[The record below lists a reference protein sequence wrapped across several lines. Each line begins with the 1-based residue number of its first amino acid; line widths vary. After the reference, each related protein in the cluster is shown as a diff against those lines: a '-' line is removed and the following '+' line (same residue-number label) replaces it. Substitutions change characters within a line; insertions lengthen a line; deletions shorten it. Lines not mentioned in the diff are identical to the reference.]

1 MEIELPL
8 SLPHLQLNLPTPD
21 QLLALVH
28 DPSALLVIL
37 VVLFI
42 VKAVGKAADVL
53 IWLVLVLL
61 VLSVIDIL

>member
-8 SLPHLQLNLPTPD
+8 SLPQLQLNLPTPE
-21 QLLALVH
+21 QVLALVH

-53 IWLVLVLL
+53 IWLVLIVFI
-61 VLSVIDIL
+61 LSIFGFL

>member
-1 MEIELPL
+1 MEIGLPL
-8 SLPHLQLNLPTPD
+8 SFPHLQLNLPTPE
-21 QLLALVH
+21 QVLALVH

-53 IWLVLVLL
+53 IWLVLILL
-61 VLSVIDIL
+61 VASVLGLF

>member
-8 SLPHLQLNLPTPD
+8 SLPLLQLNLPTPD

-53 IWLVLVLL
+53 IWLVLGLL
-61 VLSVIDIL
+61 ALSVLGIW

>member
-8 SLPHLQLNLPTPD
+8 SLPQLQLNPPTPE
-21 QLLALVH
+21 QILALVH

-37 VVLFI
+37 VVLLV

-53 IWLVLVLL
+53 IWLVSALL
-61 VLSVIDIL
+61 VFSMLGMI

>member
-61 VLSVIDIL
+61 VLSVIGIL

>member
-8 SLPHLQLNLPTPD
+8 SLPQLQLNLPTPE
-21 QLLALVH
+21 QVLALAH

-37 VVLFI
+37 VLLLI

-53 IWLVLVLL
+53 IWLVLALL
-61 VLSVIDIL
+61 VLSFLGLF